1 MQDGDRIL
9 LLDYA
14 KTGTL
19 SFKYIPLA
27 SIYSPSGIIARD
39 KLLKWWEGADFSTLG
54 ETISVLT
61 DAYDNEKVTLVTLFR
76 KRVRD

>member
-14 KTGTL
+14 TTGTL

-27 SIYSPSGIIARD
+27 SIYSPSGIINRD
-39 KLLKWWEGADFSTLG
+39 KLLKWWERADFSTLG

-61 DAYDNEKVTLVTLFR
+61 DASDNEKVTLVALFR
-76 KRVRD
+76 KKVRD